1 MCAGSMQHEVSGLQ
15 LKRSECRVPVDD
27 PERFRLEIMFSSGAQ
42 HNPYQHRPLMS
53 HTMSISPREM
63 LHKGVA
69 LRPRVQ
75 CSMFGMWLKIRRSV
89 PLLACMIGCPSPA
102 SCLEPSSLLPQTA
115 GCCCSTIHSLQ
126 LHACV
131 HAAALHVGP
140 GPPAVPA
147 YHTSLLLLCRGWLVL
162 AGCGG
167 APEPCGHPS
176 KVCYSAEPKFGA
188 CPGLSLCR

>member
-115 GCCCSTIHSLQ
+115 GCCLPSIHCSYTHAYMLLHYMWGLVHQPYLPTIRHCCCCAGDGLSWQDVEELLSPVGTPPKCATALNQSL
-126 LHACV
+126 
-131 HAAALHVGP
+131 
-140 GPPAVPA
+140 VPA
-147 YHTSLLLLCRGWLVL
+147 Q
-162 AGCGG
+162 A
-167 APEPCGHPS
+167 
-176 KVCYSAEPKFGA
+176 
-188 CPGLSLCR
+188 